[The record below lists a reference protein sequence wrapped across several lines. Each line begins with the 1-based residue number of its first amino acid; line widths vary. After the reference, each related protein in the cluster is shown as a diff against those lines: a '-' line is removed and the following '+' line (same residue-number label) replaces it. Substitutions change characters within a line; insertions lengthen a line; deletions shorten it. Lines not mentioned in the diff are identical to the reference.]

1 MIDAALIQ
9 KCADP
14 GLKPAVVEAFIK
26 QAGSEDPLSVTV
38 RSGDRVFLIPKPK
51 TKAQALEAARQYI
64 GKAVIRVGITQYPA
78 GFRISDPSQLSA
90 YLFDPCRNIMM
101 GTALFAK
108 VYRIT
113 AQWYK
118 ASPPPKEAFDD
129 AIYAWGT
136 GYFDGKY
143 VFAEPDPGDKIKL
156 ALPAPE
162 NAGAAKQNGLGEQ
175 KAAAAESMESAGNL
189 ANRLPAEDPNKADTV
204 ISLSGIQDYNK

>member
-14 GLKPAVVEAFIK
+14 RLKPAIVEAFIK

-51 TKAQALEAARQYI
+51 TKAQALETARQYI
-64 GKAVIRVGITQYPA
+64 GNAVVRAGITQYPA
-78 GFRISDPSQLSA
+78 GLGVSDPSQMSA
-90 YLFDPCRNIMM
+90 DLFDPCRNIKM

-118 ASPPPKEAFDD
+118 ASQPPKEAFDD

-143 VFAEPDPGDKIKL
+143 VFGEPDPGDKIEL
-156 ALPAPE
+156 TLPTLDGA
-162 NAGAAKQNGLGEQ
+162 NAAKEQ
-175 KAAAAESMESAGNL
+175 SPDQQKEAAAEPAGMASNL
-189 ANRLPAEDPNKADTV
+189 AKRLAAEDPNNAGTV
-204 ISLSGIQDYNK
+204 VNLSGIENYNN

>member
-9 KCADP
+9 KCAYP
-14 GLKPAVVEAFIK
+14 SLKPAIVEAFIK

-51 TKAQALEAARQYI
+51 TKMQALETAKHFI
-64 GKAVIRVGITQYPA
+64 GNAVVRVGITQYPA
-78 GFRISDPSQLSA
+78 GFGISDPSQLSA
-90 YLFDPCRNIMM
+90 DLFDPCRNIKM

-118 ASPPPKEAFDD
+118 ASPPPKEAFAD

-143 VFAEPDPGDKIKL
+143 VFGEPDPGEKIKL
-156 ALPAPE
+156 TLPAQE
-162 NAGAAKQNGLGEQ
+162 NAVTAKENRPDEQ
-175 KAAAAESMESAGNL
+175 KTAAAEAEGL
-189 ANRLPAEDPNKADTV
+189 ARDLTNRLTAEDPNKADTV
-204 ISLSGIQDYNK
+204 INLSGINDYNK